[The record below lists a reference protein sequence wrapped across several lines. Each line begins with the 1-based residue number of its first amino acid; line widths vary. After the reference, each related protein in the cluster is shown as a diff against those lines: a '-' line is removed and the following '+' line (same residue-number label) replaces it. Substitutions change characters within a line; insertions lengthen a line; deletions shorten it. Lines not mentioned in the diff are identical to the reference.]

1 MSFLNIDGRF
11 VLFFYLAKYAGC
23 VGDMSSCL
31 SISEDNNHAGVYV
44 KVLQLYTYV
53 EKQL

>member
-23 VGDMSSCL
+23 VGGD
-31 SISEDNNHAGVYV
+31 GVIA
-44 KVLQLYTYV
+44 
-53 EKQL
+53 